1 MFKFSEQP
9 LSIGE
14 VYGQSFSF
22 YKNTFTKVWF
32 LVFINMLLIG
42 VVQFIASQY
51 VKFDANMTLANLPKP
66 QGLIFMAANFIAF
79 IVEVYFIS
87 LVIHRMNVLAG
98 GIADTNSF
106 RAVGGKWFTLTMTKL
121 IVVLIVLLG
130 SLAFIVPAVF
140 FVVFFVFCIPIV
152 LFENKGPGGAIKR
165 SFQLVWGNWWRT
177 FVVLIPAGIILF
189 IGSLLEHVL
198 YDYIKNSFVLYG
210 ITTLFFT
217 IFLILIYAFVLVQY
231 NDLKLRK
238 PLKTA

>member
-22 YKNTFTKVWF
+22 YTNVFAKVWF
-32 LVFINMLLIG
+32 LVFINMLLVG
-42 VVQFIASQY
+42 VVLFIASQY
-51 VKFDANMTLANLPKP
+51 VKFDANMTLANVSK
-66 QGLIFMAANFIAF
+66 QQALIFVAANFIAF
-79 IVEVYFIS
+79 VIEVYFIS
-87 LVIHRMNVLAG
+87 LVIHRMNILAG
-98 GIADTNSF
+98 GAADTNSF
-106 RAVGGKWFTLTMTKL
+106 KEVGNKWFTLTMTKL
-121 IVVLIVLLG
+121 MVVLILLLG
-130 SLAFIVPAVF
+130 SLVFIAPAIF

-177 FVVLIPAGIILF
+177 LVVLIPAGIILF

-217 IFLILIYAFVLVQY
+217 IFLVLVYAFVLVQY

-238 PLKTA
+238 PLKTV